1 MRLKMTCALC
11 LFLILAAAGLSA
23 PPREFGLGLVL
34 VDPSGLTAKAWLG
47 GRRAVSGAVG
57 WSGEKG
63 HYLQVQADYLFIDR
77 RVSGDS
83 NVDLDLYLGAG
94 GKIVFRDYDAAWLR
108 VPLGLDLRLKKSPFN
123 FFFEVAPAFNFADV
137 RLSGAFGFRYLFG
150 S

>member
-1 MRLKMTCALC
+1 MRLKTTCAL
-11 LFLILAAAGLSA
+11 FLVLAGVAVRLPAQ
-23 PPREFGLGLVL
+23 PRQFGLGLVL

-63 HYLQVQADYLFIDR
+63 HYLQVQADYLFVDR
-77 RVSGDS
+77 RVSGDA
-83 NVDLDLYLGAG
+83 NVDLDLYFGAG
-94 GKIVFRDYDAAWLR
+94 GKIIFRDYDAAWLR

-123 FFFEVAPAFNFADV
+123 FFFEITPVFNFADL
-137 RLSGAFGFRYLFG
+137 RLSGAVGFRYLFG